1 MFLLGRYDMLKYLNH
16 DSVMVHCFLELLN
29 DNFFDIFDSN
39 VLKYIIIVHV
49 FDLISY
55 STTRD

>member
-1 MFLLGRYDMLKYLNH
+1 MLKYLNH

-29 DNFFDIFDSN
+29 DNLIINNFAIFDSN
-39 VLKYIIIVHV
+39 VLKYIIIVDI

>member
-1 MFLLGRYDMLKYLNH
+1 MLKYLNH
-16 DSVMVHCFLELLN
+16 DSVMVYCFLELLN
-29 DNFFDIFDSN
+29 DNSFAIFDSN
-39 VLKYIIIVHV
+39 VLKYIIIVDI

>member
-1 MFLLGRYDMLKYLNH
+1 MI
-16 DSVMVHCFLELLN
+16 HCFLELLN

-39 VLKYIIIVHV
+39 VLKYIIIVDI